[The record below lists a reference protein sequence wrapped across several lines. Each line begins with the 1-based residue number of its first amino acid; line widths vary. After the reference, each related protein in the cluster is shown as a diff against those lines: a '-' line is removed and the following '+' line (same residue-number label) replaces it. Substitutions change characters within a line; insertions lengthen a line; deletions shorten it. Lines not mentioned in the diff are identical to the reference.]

1 MKKLPCVS
9 EDVVVHGMLNRPA
22 KVSSLRWDDTFFDW
36 IIELDWGEHGKSRV
50 KLHDEDKIWYRLSNK
65 N

>member
-1 MKKLPCVS
+1 MKNLPYVS
-9 EDVVVHGMLNRPA
+9 EGIVVHGMLDRPA

-50 KLHDEDKIWYRLSNK
+50 KFHDEDKVWYRLSNK
-65 N
+65 S